1 MSLYCMTFGF
11 RQPYQVLGAYLL
23 KLQHGGILMKRAL
36 VDSEMCKTATAH
48 KIDFVKQLG
57 IVLQGTVK
65 PSMHVPFNFP
75 VVTQ

>member
-1 MSLYCMTFGF
+1 MN
-11 RQPYQVLGAYLL
+11 
-23 KLQHGGILMKRAL
+23 RAL

-48 KIDFVKQLG
+48 KLDFVKQLG

-65 PSMHVPFNFP
+65 PSMHVPSDFS